1 MPRKL
6 YVHVPAQRLAASLPF
21 LTKFALQAEVACHE
35 VALEQLDF
43 ELLADCAAELQECG
57 LGTTLHAPFTGI
69 DPGSGR
75 RKTIRT
81 SQTNAELTFL
91 LASKL
96 KAQKIIFH
104 PEIPSSSDPRILSK
118 WFTHSL
124 SFWQN
129 LIPAAVGIGAT
140 ICLENIYDQQPQPLL
155 QLLSA
160 LDSPWVGHVFDIG
173 HWNIFA
179 HTELT
184 EWLELLGPFLK
195 HMHLHDNR
203 GLSDDHLP
211 LGQGN
216 APLGT
221 LFSWLQSVPNPP
233 SLTLENR
240 HLSDVQNSLAFYRA
254 NFTLGTEGPVI
265 NRL

>member
-1 MPRKL
+1 MPRDL
-6 YVHVPAQRLAASLPF
+6 YVHIPAQRLAASLPF
-21 LTKFALQAEVACHE
+21 LTEHALHAEVACHE

-43 ELLADCAAELQECG
+43 ELLADCATELQKSG
-57 LGTTLHAPFTGI
+57 LGTALHAPFTGI
-69 DPGSGR
+69 DPGSEK
-75 RKTIRT
+75 RKTVRT
-81 SQTNAELTFL
+81 SQANAELIFL
-91 LASKL
+91 LANRL

-104 PEIPSSSDPRILSK
+104 PEIPCSNDPRILSK
-118 WFTHSL
+118 WFAHSL

-129 LIPAAVGIGAT
+129 LIPAAEEIGAT
-140 ICLENIYDQQPQPLL
+140 ICLENIYDQHPQPLL
-155 QLLSA
+155 QLLTA
-160 LDSPWVGHVFDIG
+160 LNSPWVGHVFDIG

-179 HTELT
+179 HTGLT
-184 EWLELLGPFLK
+184 EWLDLLDPFLK

-203 GLSDDHLP
+203 GINDDHLP

-240 HLSDVQNSLAFYRA
+240 HLSDAKNSLAFYRA
-254 NFTLGTEGPVI
+254 HFAKDT
-265 NRL
+265 